1 MAESIAASFDDEGV
15 ACAAALVGPVG
26 VGKTRLLRELL
37 GRHPTKRAFRAQGNP
52 IVRRE
57 PMGVVAELV
66 RAMLGLRATTDPDAR
81 REAVDRWART
91 HAETTLD
98 DTRVHLGRLV
108 GAAPPS
114 DGPAARRFAEVADDP
129 GRFASAGRDVFVALL
144 ESETRE
150 APTWLIVDDVHWVD
164 AASLRALRESV
175 SRLGERPL
183 VVLVAGRSAPEGHV
197 WAQLPVGELS
207 ARHATTLVRRLR
219 PTLSD
224 ARVEEVVVHA
234 AGNAL
239 FLRELAHC
247 NADEAFPESLLALAQ
262 TRLSR
267 LSRGARRTA
276 RALSILEV
284 SATRPALEALLAS
297 DVDVDEAIAELH
309 AARLLADNELAFASS
324 LMREAAYATLSED
337 DRRLGHEL
345 AAEWLAQHGGCSAIH
360 LAEHWSLAR
369 RPEEA
374 LAHLEKATH
383 AALPPATGI

>member
-1 MAESIAASFDDEGV
+1 MGRGRELRWLESIAASFDDEGV
-15 ACAAALVGPVG
+15 ACAAALVGPAG

-57 PMGVVAELV
+57 PMGVVAELA

-183 VVLVAGRSAPEGHV
+183 VVLVAGRSAPRATCGRSS
-197 WAQLPVGELS
+197 PS
-207 ARHATTLVRRLR
+207 ASSRPGMRRRSCGGFDRRSRTRASKRSSYMPPETRCSSGSSRIATRTRRSPSR
-219 PTLSD
+219 CSRWRK
-224 ARVEEVVVHA
+224 RVCR
-234 AGNAL
+234 G
-239 FLRELAHC
+239 C
-247 NADEAFPESLLALAQ
+247 
-262 TRLSR
+262 
-267 LSRGARRTA
+267 RGAR
-276 RALSILEV
+276 
-284 SATRPALEALLAS
+284 
-297 DVDVDEAIAELH
+297 AEP
-309 AARLLADNELAFASS
+309 RVRCRSW
-324 LMREAAYATLSED
+324 R
-337 DRRLGHEL
+337 
-345 AAEWLAQHGGCSAIH
+345 
-360 LAEHWSLAR
+360 
-369 RPEEA
+369 
-374 LAHLEKATH
+374 
-383 AALPPATGI
+383 